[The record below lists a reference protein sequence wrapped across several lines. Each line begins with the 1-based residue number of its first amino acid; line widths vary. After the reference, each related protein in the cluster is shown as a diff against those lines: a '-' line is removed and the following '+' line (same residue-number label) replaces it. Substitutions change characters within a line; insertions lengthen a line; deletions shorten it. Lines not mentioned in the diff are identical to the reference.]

1 MVMKVNNINSI
12 YFRAGTNNI
21 DNTKN
26 NAVTKPQ
33 INELPLLT
41 KDFDIKTPI
50 SYTKKG
56 IYKLENGLEVHS
68 YKLAN
73 GYRVNIVPME
83 GSPAVVKNYVNVG
96 SMNETANI
104 KGISHF
110 LEHMAFNG
118 TNGENGHIKLETGD
132 SFKKIDELGGW
143 ANASTNYAITDYV
156 NSTPL
161 LNKGDL
167 EKQIQV
173 IAAMTEDLK
182 LAENMIEKEKAPV
195 CSEINMILDNPQTIA
210 MDQTVRTLFNIK
222 NPADEMVG
230 GSVNT
235 IRTLTREDVKSYYDK
250 YYTPDNMNL
259 VITGEVNP
267 DEAIKLVSKNF
278 NSGKI
283 SKGRKFEEKLI
294 PIKNS
299 IRKDFISNKAVST
312 DVVIGFTG
320 PSNSDIKEKV
330 AFDIA
335 KAYIT
340 SQECKLTDNLRQ
352 YNTFP
357 YINSEKIS
365 TNPNANRLVYIAF
378 NTSENQ
384 SEKALKSTYEALA
397 NIKPISEEKSNI
409 IKQCIKKYRED
420 SLEYSSLVND
430 KIGQAV
436 SDGNIEYFTDYEKI
450 LDSLTTDDINSAVK
464 KYFNL
469 NKAAITLVHPQNKN
483 ISFKSHN
490 NRTPIN
496 MQKISVQTLDNNYEL
511 GVYETKNSN
520 INYNISLCL
529 NEPYNKKPGVTEV
542 LNEMYNMGAGSL
554 NEAEWNK
561 FQENNNMDINASL
574 SASKLKITADGVYN
588 SADKILKNASKLL
601 YFPNLTPE
609 NLEEAK
615 KIVADNIRK
624 RQDSAQRLY
633 YNFECMNN
641 PYEFSEN
648 EILENLKNI
657 TIEDV
662 KECHNYFLNNSRGI
676 ITANIPEKD
685 QTGIKQNIIK
695 ASNKLKSVKPNN
707 IKIPTVY
714 RENNTPKVLT
724 KKTNHSQADIMQVYK
739 FKCENS
745 LKETATA
752 EILNS
757 ILSNS
762 SIGLFNVLRE
772 KEHLAYS
779 VYSSID
785 KNGDRGELSCN
796 ILTTTDN
803 KDIGEISYDNVQKS
817 IDGFKRQVEALK
829 HGDFTDKDLENAKL
843 AMKAGLIE
851 NEGTS
856 QKLGSLAMG
865 LNSKYGIT
873 YINQLY
879 EEVDKI
885 TKEDIIKL
893 AARIFEN
900 QPVYSIAASKDT
912 LENNKDYFE
921 TLKA

>member
-1 MVMKVNNINSI
+1 
-12 YFRAGTNNI
+12 
-21 DNTKN
+21 
-26 NAVTKPQ
+26 
-33 INELPLLT
+33 
-41 KDFDIKTPI
+41 
-50 SYTKKG
+50 
-56 IYKLENGLEVHS
+56 
-68 YKLAN
+68 
-73 GYRVNIVPME
+73 ME

-469 NKAAITLVHPQNKN
+469 NKAAITLVHPQNEN

-496 MQKISVQTLDNNYEL
+496 MQKVSVQTLDNNYEL

-724 KKTNHSQADIMQVYK
+724 QKTNHSQADIMQVYK